1 MTELIIGLLLGFAI
15 HYALY
20 NYADLDECKSKWFK
34 YKGK

>member
-20 NYADLDECKSKWFK
+20 NYADESDDVYRSLVNVC
-34 YKGK
+34 